1 MLQEERLENIFEY
14 IKRKKFVT
22 VEELARKME
31 VSPMTIRRDLNT
43 LCDQG
48 RAERC
53 HGGAQLP
60 QIPLS
65 KMEFPLK
72 QDRNRTDKQR
82 IAQRALDFIREQDT
96 VYLGS
101 GTTTF
106 ELARLLCGYDM
117 PVAVVTNDLN
127 IAGILSDSDVDVTIV
142 GGNIQRKTRSILGHA
157 GEQFLK
163 QYRFSKAFLGA
174 SSVGEQFDLF
184 SSAYDKAYLDRLILE
199 LANQSYLLVDSGKFY
214 RQSMCLIEN
223 ISRFSAV
230 ITDKKFE
237 QREKERIDDVNIHMI
252 SI

>member
-14 IKRKKFVT
+14 IKQKRFVT
-22 VEELARKME
+22 VEELAQKMA
-31 VSPMTIRRDLNT
+31 VSAMTIRRDLHI

-48 RAERC
+48 RVERC

-60 QIPLS
+60 QMPLS
-65 KMEFPLK
+65 EGGFHL
-72 QDRNRTDKQR
+72 QQNQNRAEKQR

-96 VYLGS
+96 VYLDS
-101 GTTTF
+101 GTSTF
-106 ELARLLCGYDM
+106 ELAKLLCGFGK
-117 PVAVVTNDLN
+117 PVTVVTNDLN

-142 GGNIQRKTRSILGHA
+142 GGNVQKKTKSVLGHA

-163 QYRFSKAFLGA
+163 QFRFSKAFLGG

-184 SSAYDKAYLDRLILE
+184 ASTYDKAYLGRLILE
-199 LANQSYLLVDSGKFY
+199 LAEQSYLLVDSGKFY

-230 ITDKKFE
+230 ITDKRFDQGERE
-237 QREKERIDDVNIHMI
+237 QIDGLNIHMI